1 SDFNKVALLY
11 CLWIKLSKGKFY
23 PQRKNI

>member
-1 SDFNKVALLY
+1 FNKVALLY